1 MWCVGTLADAV
12 SPTVNLGTQPKT
24 IVVACAHSGSDQCKL
39 NWNSTS
45 LPSEQVPEIAFKMSR
60 VNIVAVVNA
69 QSKAQGKQRI
79 GALGASLGDDLSR
92 ELQLNYETWVA
103 RTSIAPVQGS
113 WEPAPND
120 QTSFFSKFS
129 SRF

>member
-1 MWCVGTLADAV
+1 
-12 SPTVNLGTQPKT
+12 
-24 IVVACAHSGSDQCKL
+24 
-39 NWNSTS
+39 
-45 LPSEQVPEIAFKMSR
+45 MSR

-69 QSKAQGKQRI
+69 QSKARGKQRI
-79 GALGASLGDDLSR
+79 GALGASLGDDLSKQ
-92 ELQLNYETWVA
+92 LQLNYETWVA

-120 QTSFFSKFS
+120 QTSFFSKFA